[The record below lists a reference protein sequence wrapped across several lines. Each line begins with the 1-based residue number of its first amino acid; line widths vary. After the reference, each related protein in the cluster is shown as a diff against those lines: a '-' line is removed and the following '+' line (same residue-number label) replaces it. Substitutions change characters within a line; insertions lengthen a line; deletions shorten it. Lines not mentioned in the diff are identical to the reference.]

1 ALGTSIKI
9 LLRQDFFF
17 AQACCLPADWFRG
30 TSTCLGR
37 ITKWTNWINSC
48 GSNLADSWNLLYTR
62 TVDWIFH
69 AESGP

>member
-1 ALGTSIKI
+1 
-9 LLRQDFFF
+9 
-17 AQACCLPADWFRG
+17 LPADWFRG